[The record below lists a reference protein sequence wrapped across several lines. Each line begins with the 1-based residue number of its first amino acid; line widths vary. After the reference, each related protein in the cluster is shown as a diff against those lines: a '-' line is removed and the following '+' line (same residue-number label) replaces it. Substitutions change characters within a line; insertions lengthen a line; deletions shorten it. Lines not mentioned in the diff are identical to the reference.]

1 MPETSAFKQLVTSMF
16 QNGGDF
22 SKFSSAQRSQA
33 IKCYVKES
41 FPYFLVSDNYHY
53 VAVYFTKKAIDDFKA
68 KNSNVNITDLKT
80 RVITITDWSLE
91 MNKVNSQDVF
101 TSYGGLEV
109 RLVAKSFKLEKGSDK
124 VILTR
129 HPSNLYR
136 DAEVKTTIQNYTH
149 GQTVSAASGAKAAM
163 PDISSFKNSGSV
175 AQGVVSASTT
185 YNFKEGKTAFVS
197 LESVFK
203 QEKGANALSKLSQ
216 GGSSGRVKVSGGQTK
231 KSKSAKKGGSKKA
244 AAVGALMRSS
254 SANNKKSVTLGAKG
268 PNVQSPGNAGADGS
282 ANISSMRDFKKMVS
296 MIKNQKNRG
305 NTPGGKRSKKN

>member
-1 MPETSAFKQLVTSMF
+1 MPEVSAFKQLVTSMF
-16 QNGGDF
+16 ANGGDF

-53 VAVYFTKKAIDDFKA
+53 VAVYFTKKAIDDFKS

-91 MNKVNSQDVF
+91 MVHVNSQDVF

-109 RLVAKSFKLEKGSDK
+109 RLVAKAFKLEKGSDK

-136 DAEVKTTIQNYTH
+136 DAEVKTTIQAFTH
-149 GQTVSAASGAKAAM
+149 RAITGAASAAKSSL
-163 PDISSFKNSGSV
+163 PDISGMKHNGAVS
-175 AQGVVSASTT
+175 QGVVASSAK
-185 YNFKEGKTAFVS
+185 YNFKEGHTAVAS
-197 LESVFK
+197 MEALFK
-203 QEKGANALSKLSQ
+203 QEKGANALSKL
-216 GGSSGRVKVSGGQTK
+216 GSSSSGKVKAIGGAKQR
-231 KSKSAKKGGSKKA
+231 SKSAKKASTKKGG
-244 AAVGALMRSS
+244 AVNALMRSG
-254 SANNKKSVTLGAKG
+254 SANNKKSVTLGARG

-296 MIKNQKNRG
+296 LIKNQKNRS
-305 NTPGGKRSKKN
+305 NTPGGKKSQKK

>member
-1 MPETSAFKQLVTSMF
+1 MF
-16 QNGGDF
+16 ANGGDF
-22 SKFSSAQRSQA
+22 SKFSASQRSQS

-109 RLVAKSFKLEKGSDK
+109 RLVAKSFKLEKGADK

-136 DAEVKTTIQNYTH
+136 DAEVKTCIQNFSH
-149 GQTVSAASGAKAAM
+149 GQVVAAANGAKAAM
-163 PDISSFKNSGSV
+163 PDISAMKNNGNVS
-175 AQGVVSASTT
+175 QGVVGAATS

-203 QEKGANALSKLSQ
+203 QEKGANALSKLSSG
-216 GGSSGRVKVSGGQTK
+216 GGSNGRVKVSGGK
-231 KSKSAKKGGSKKA
+231 GAKSKSAKKSGSKKVGA
-244 AAVGALMRSS
+244 TGALMRSS
-254 SANNKKSVTLGAKG
+254 SANNKKSAVLGARG

-282 ANISSMRDFKKMVS
+282 ANISSMKDFKKMVN

>member
-1 MPETSAFKQLVTSMF
+1 MPEVSAFKQLVTSMF
-16 QNGGDF
+16 ANGGDF

-53 VAVYFTKKAIDDFKA
+53 VAVYFTKKAIDDFKS

-91 MNKVNSQDVF
+91 MVHVNSQDVF

-136 DAEVKTTIQNYTH
+136 DAEVKTTIQAFTH
-149 GQTVSAASGAKAAM
+149 RAITASASAAKSSL
-163 PDISSFKNSGSV
+163 PDISGMKHNG
-175 AQGVVSASTT
+175 AVS
-185 YNFKEGKTAFVS
+185 
-197 LESVFK
+197 
-203 QEKGANALSKLSQ
+203 
-216 GGSSGRVKVSGGQTK
+216 
-231 KSKSAKKGGSKKA
+231 
-244 AAVGALMRSS
+244 
-254 SANNKKSVTLGAKG
+254 
-268 PNVQSPGNAGADGS
+268 
-282 ANISSMRDFKKMVS
+282 
-296 MIKNQKNRG
+296 
-305 NTPGGKRSKKN
+305 